1 MELKQNPVDNKQFI
15 AGVDMDIYVGHDD
28 RVSRPDFLKQDC
40 VDTGGD
46 IDFSHWQEKMIVN
59 SSIIKKV

>member
-1 MELKQNPVDNKQFI
+1 
-15 AGVDMDIYVGHDD
+15 MDIYVGHDD